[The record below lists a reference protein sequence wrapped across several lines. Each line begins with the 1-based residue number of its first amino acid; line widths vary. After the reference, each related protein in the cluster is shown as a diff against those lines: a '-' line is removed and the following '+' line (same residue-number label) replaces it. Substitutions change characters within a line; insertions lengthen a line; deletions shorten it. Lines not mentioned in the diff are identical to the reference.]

1 MRTHNINN
9 CSDEE
14 KFDAREHK
22 EGNMERLVSMHSIF
36 EVFTILLIIL
46 LVH

>member
-14 KFDAREHK
+14 KDAREHK
-22 EGNMERLVSMHSIF
+22 EGNMERLVSMPSIF